1 MQNKWYLP
9 SDKWTTLYNFNYD
22 AKKLIEDAKIA
33 KEEEILSDSD
43 ASFDPFL
50 DEAFDF
56 DK

>member
-1 MQNKWYLP
+1 M
-9 SDKWTTLYNFNYD
+9 YNFNYD